1 MLEAHCVS
9 DMNNQAEKNYHV
21 GVGVLLLDDV
31 PVGVCRLLLI
41 IRKQLLQ
48 GRQGS
53 VSLGFLLVGA
63 PPFEL
68 LPVNFH
74 LRNSQQLK
82 QTNKQAV
89 HKFNKL
95 CIRMSK
101 ST

>member
-1 MLEAHCVS
+1 MFEAHCAPRHEQS
-9 DMNNQAEKNYHV
+9 SRKNYHV
-21 GVGVLLLDDV
+21 CVGVLLLDDV

-48 GRQGS
+48 GRQGGI
-53 VSLGFLLVGA
+53 SLGFLLVGA

-82 QTNKQAV
+82 QTNK
-89 HKFNKL
+89 L
-95 CIRMSK
+95 
-101 ST
+101 STNSINFA